1 MVIKNLDNKL
11 IIGLMLGRV
20 LGIVSSFN
28 KLDFKTEYV
37 KVYDSLGS
45 EIIDI
50 YLYNLYKSE
59 NSGLTLSE

>member
-1 MVIKNLDNKL
+1 
-11 IIGLMLGRV
+11 MLGRV

-28 KLDFKTEYV
+28 KLDFKTECV